1 MSLADEIRGLD
12 NLRGERILTVA
23 EFDLALDKVLQPDRS
38 EDPMVRT
45 IIQKAESRVNALE
58 KTKEDCKT
66 SIALLEEYSFA
77 TEERRLVI
85 RDLLRSQKVVVDTD
99 GESKLAELKKEKD
112 DITGLLVSAQNT
124 YSVVL
129 RQASEC
135 RGSSGRAPRYD
146 VLLCVP

>member
-135 RGSSGRAPRYD
+135 RGSSGRAPR
-146 VLLCVP
+146 P